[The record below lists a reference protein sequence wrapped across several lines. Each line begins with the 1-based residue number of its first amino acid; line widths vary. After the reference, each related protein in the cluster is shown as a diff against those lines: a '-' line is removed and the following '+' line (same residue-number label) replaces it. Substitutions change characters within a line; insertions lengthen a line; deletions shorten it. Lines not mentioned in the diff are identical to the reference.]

1 MSRLRGP
8 RLKIMRALGVE
19 LPGLSRKSIEKRPHP
34 PGQHGPQVRKRTNRS
49 DYSLRLREKQ
59 KVRFNYGLSE
69 RQLRGLVE
77 DATRLKGNTGV
88 VLIQLLERRLDNVVF
103 RAGFARTIPGARQM
117 VSHGHIQVNGRTVDR
132 PSYRLRRGDVI
143 SVATKSRALAQSC
156 AGNRRGH
163 AQRLDHG
170 RQGRPEG
177 DDDGVP
183 GRDVPAVSTGTA
195 SDHRTL
201 FARDVSHQRSPP

>member
-34 PGQHGPQVRKRTNRS
+34 PGQHGPQARKRTNRS

-103 RAGFARTIPGARQM
+103 RAGFSRTIPGARQL

-132 PSYRLRRGDVI
+132 PSFRLKRGDII
-143 SVATKSRALAQSC
+143 SVAPASRALAQRALESG
-156 AGNRRGH
+156 AGMVSDWIHVDKDGLK
-163 AQRLDHG
+163 ATLASLPDESFLPFPLEPRLIIEHYS
-170 RQGRPEG
+170 R
-177 DDDGVP
+177 
-183 GRDVPAVSTGTA
+183 AM
-195 SDHRTL
+195 
-201 FARDVSHQRSPP
+201 

>member
-34 PGQHGPQVRKRTNRS
+34 PGQHGPQTRKRTNRS

-103 RAGFARTIPGARQM
+103 RAGFARTIPAARQM
-117 VSHGHIQVNGRTVDR
+117 VTHGHIQVNGKSVDR
-132 PSYRLRRGDVI
+132 ASYRLRRGDVI
-143 SVATKSRALAQSC
+143 SVATKSRALAQS
-156 AGNRRGH
+156 A
-163 AQRLDHG
+163 LDSG
-170 RQGRPEG
+170 SGM
-177 DDDGVP
+177 
-183 GRDVPAVSTGTA
+183 A
-195 SDHRTL
+195 SDWINVDREGLKATMASFPDDSFLPFPLEPRLIIEHYSR
-201 FARDVSHQRSPP
+201 AM

>member
-34 PGQHGPQVRKRTNRS
+34 PGQHGPQARRRTSRS

-103 RAGFARTIPGARQM
+103 RAGFGRTIPAARQL
-117 VSHGHIQVNGRTVDR
+117 VSHGHVLVNGRTVDR
-132 PSYRLRRGDVI
+132 PSFRLKRGDVI
-143 SVATKSRALAQSC
+143 SIAPASRALAQRSLDSGGGMVSDWIDVDKEGLK
-156 AGNRRGH
+156 ATMTSLPDESFLPFPLEP
-163 AQRLDHG
+163 RLIIEHYS
-170 RQGRPEG
+170 R
-177 DDDGVP
+177 
-183 GRDVPAVSTGTA
+183 AM
-195 SDHRTL
+195 
-201 FARDVSHQRSPP
+201 